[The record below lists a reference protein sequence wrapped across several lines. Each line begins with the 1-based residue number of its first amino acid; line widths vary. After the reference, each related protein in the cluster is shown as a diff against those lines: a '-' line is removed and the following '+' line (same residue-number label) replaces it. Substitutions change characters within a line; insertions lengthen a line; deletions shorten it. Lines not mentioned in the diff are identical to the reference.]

1 MKYLVFALTVCAG
14 LSGCATGPN
23 ETALRTDERP
33 EGAAPNTCWAKQIK
47 PAVIQTT
54 ITQSAISGEAGETIY
69 QTETQQSIVQER
81 EEVWF
86 EVPCQNIMDQ
96 EFIASV
102 QRGLAARGFY
112 NGAIT
117 GVLDART
124 AKALR
129 LFQVPLGIDSQVLS
143 ILGAQRLGLVTIP
156 IS

>member
-1 MKYLVFALTVCAG
+1 MTRILLGIGLVALLA
-14 LSGCATGPN
+14 GCATTSI
-23 ETALRTDERP
+23 ETAARTDERP

-54 ITQSAISGEAGETIY
+54 ITQTAIPGDEGETIY

-86 EVPCQNIMDQ
+86 EVPCQNIMDR

-102 QRGLAARGFY
+102 QRGLQARGFY

-124 AKALR
+124 AKAIR

-143 ILGAQRLGLVTIP
+143 ILGAQRLGLVTTP
-156 IS
+156 IL

>member
-1 MKYLVFALTVCAG
+1 MKYLVLALTVCAG
-14 LSGCATGPN
+14 LSGCTTGPN

-102 QRGLAARGFY
+102 QRGLEARGFY

-124 AKALR
+124 AKAIR

-143 ILGAQRLGLVTIP
+143 ILGAQRLGLVTTP